1 MLPDAV
7 EDHARNAHFVDPV
20 EIDFE
25 PIPGTVTE
33 GEEVGPGGDA

>member
-25 PIPGTVTE
+25 PIPGTIIE
-33 GEEVGPGGDA
+33 DAEPGGVRE